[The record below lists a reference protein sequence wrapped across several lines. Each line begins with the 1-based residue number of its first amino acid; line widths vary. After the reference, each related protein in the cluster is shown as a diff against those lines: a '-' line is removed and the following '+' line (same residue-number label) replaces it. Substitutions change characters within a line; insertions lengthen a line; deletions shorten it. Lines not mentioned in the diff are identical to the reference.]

1 MTLAR
6 THRKVLAAAFAS
18 VTILLILHIQFGT
31 SDIFSTLSTIYHPYT
46 GTTTQTLPCRELPI
60 ANDTLV
66 VMKTGSTEL
75 QDKLPIHFNT
85 TLRCYPNY
93 IIYSDVSE
101 VFQGQQILDSL
112 EDVNP
117 EIKANH
123 EDFELYRRLQQQS
136 GRAGLEQHELSGP
149 GSRPPGAS
157 GKTENPGWKLD
168 KWKFL
173 PMMRKTLQN
182 HPDRSWYIFV
192 ETDTFI
198 FWETLMEYLA
208 VLDSTK
214 PYYIGGQTWIGDVEF
229 AHGGSGFL
237 VSRPAL
243 QLVVKQYEDNQQH
256 WETFTDN
263 HWAGDCVLGKAF
275 KDAGISL
282 TPAWPIW
289 QGDDIG
295 NMNYGHS
302 QRLWCQ
308 PTVSYHHLDAPA
320 IEDLWNYG
328 QNWASRISTTGQ
340 TFLRHRDVFA
350 EYIMPRT
357 TTTRSD
363 WDNHADNDRGP
374 VESPEACQKVCE
386 DDSSCL
392 QWVLDSEAN
401 RRCLTT
407 SRPNMG
413 EPAQGKT
420 SGWVTERMQAFYD
433 AEDPCTDDGWIL

>member
-1 MTLAR
+1 MTIAR
-6 THRKVLAAAFAS
+6 AHRKVLAAAFAG
-18 VTILLILHIQFGT
+18 VTILLLLHVQFGT
-31 SDIFSTLSTIYHPYT
+31 LDILSKSSIAYFPDTEAT
-46 GTTTQTLPCRELPI
+46 ENALPCSKLPF

-101 VFQGQQILDSL
+101 VFRGQQILDSL
-112 EDVNP
+112 EDVSP

-123 EDFELYRRLQQQS
+123 DDFELYRRLQEQS
-136 GRAGLEQHELSGP
+136 GRAALQQHELSGP
-149 GSRPPGAS
+149 GSKPQGAS

-173 PMMRKTLQN
+173 PMMQKTLRN
-182 HPDRSWYIFV
+182 HPDKSWYLFV

-198 FWETLMEYLA
+198 FWETLLAYLA
-208 VLDSTK
+208 VLNATK

-237 VSRPAL
+237 VSQPAL
-243 QLVVKQYEDNQQH
+243 RMVVKQYEDNQQ
-256 WETFTDN
+256 EYEGFTDN
-263 HWAGDCVLGKAF
+263 HWAGDCVLGKTF

-282 TPAWPIW
+282 TVAWPIW

-295 NMNYGHS
+295 NMNYGHK

-308 PTVSYHHLDAPA
+308 PTVSYHHLDARA

-328 QNWASRISTTGQ
+328 QDWASSQST
-340 TFLRHRDVFA
+340 VSV
-350 EYIMPRT
+350 P
-357 TTTRSD
+357 
-363 WDNHADNDRGP
+363 
-374 VESPEACQKVCE
+374 
-386 DDSSCL
+386 SSGYFHHK
-392 QWVLDSEAN
+392 
-401 RRCLTT
+401 LTPF
-407 SRPNMG
+407 RP
-413 EPAQGKT
+413 
-420 SGWVTERMQAFYD
+420 
-433 AEDPCTDDGWIL
+433 DGSF